1 MGSKKKSRFGLTID
15 HVLIA
20 VKDLKDTFI
29 QVCKSLCNKKKEIES
44 ALKDIEPKN
53 ES

>member
-1 MGSKKKSRFGLTID
+1 M
-15 HVLIA
+15 LIKLNLKNSNYLE